1 MDIDNIIND
10 ATRDG
15 GSGGAVARTITC
27 VSNHQTCYAHRKN
40 N

>member
-1 MDIDNIIND
+1 MDIDNVY
-10 ATRDG
+10 DG
-15 GSGGAVARTITC
+15 GNGGAVARTATC